1 MFDKKRLDQLV
12 HDLLDAVPDN
22 LKQASKGIEKNFRE
36 ILQSAFN
43 KLDLV
48 TREEFD
54 AQVKVLER
62 VREKLNQM
70 EMELKNMEEKSKNKK

>member
-12 HDLLDAVPDN
+12 HDLLDAVPEN
-22 LKQASKGIEKNFRE
+22 LKKASYGLEKNFRE
-36 ILQSAFN
+36 ILQSTFS

-54 AQVKVLER
+54 AQVKALER

-70 EMELKNMEEKSKNKK
+70 EKELKTMEEKSKTRK